1 MTLFQNWRRSGR
13 NDPKALMVAPFDWL
27 RTMLGDSEPA
37 GALTGGRWMP
47 RADVS
52 ETEREF
58 LFAIELPG
66 FDIQDVEVRYADHQ
80 LIVSGE
86 RTQKSEER
94 ERRFLRVETH
104 RGAFERRFEL
114 PPEAATETEGVE
126 AAFRNGVL
134 TVRIPKREP
143 KRAAKVPIRTT

>member
-13 NDPKALMVAPFDWL
+13 NDPEALMVAPFDWL

-37 GALTGGRWMP
+37 SALLEGRWMP

-66 FDIQDVEVRYADHQ
+66 FDIHDVEVRYADHQ
-80 LIVSGE
+80 LIVSGD

-94 ERRFLRVETH
+94 ERRFLRVETR

-114 PPEAATETEGVE
+114 PPEAATETEGVT

-134 TVRIPKREP
+134 EVCIPKRKQE
-143 KRAAKVPIRTT
+143 RAAKVPIRST